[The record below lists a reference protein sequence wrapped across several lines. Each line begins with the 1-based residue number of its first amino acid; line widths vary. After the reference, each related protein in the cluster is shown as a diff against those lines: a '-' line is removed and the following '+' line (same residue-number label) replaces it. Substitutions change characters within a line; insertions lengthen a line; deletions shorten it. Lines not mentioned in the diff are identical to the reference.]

1 MPDYSANAATA
12 LRMLTNYGQS
22 VTRRTYSA
30 GTYDPATGSTTPTT
44 ADTTR
49 KGAAFDYSA
58 MSVAGQQFVR
68 GTLIESGDKKL
79 YLDTQGAAEVTDH
92 YIVNGKE
99 YTVVSVGEINPAGI
113 PVLFDLHLRLS

>member
-1 MPDYSANAATA
+1 MKDYSANAATA

-30 GTYDPATGSTTPTT
+30 GTYDPATGTTTPTT

-49 KGAAFDYSA
+49 KGALFDIAS
-58 MSVAGQQFVR
+58 GTTTVR
-68 GTLIESGDKKL
+68 GTLVQVSDKQL
-79 YLDTQGAAEVTDH
+79 YLDAQGAAEVTDH
-92 YIVNGKE
+92 YIADGDE
-99 YTVVSVGEINPAGI
+99 YTVVSVGEINPAGT